1 LASYGIGS
9 ALGIEP
15 KEKGNAPSGSNNS
28 SNNPDQL
35 FYNSMLSTFVP
46 AKTGKTQ
53 ILMYCKKK
61 IYGQQK
67 REKRNKPRLKY
78 NIQCKRIGEKR
89 REGI

>member
-53 ILMYCKKK
+53 ILMYCKKIILRPTK
-61 IYGQQK
+61 KGK
-67 REKRNKPRLKY
+67 T
-78 NIQCKRIGEKR
+78 
-89 REGI
+89 